1 MLITLTPSSSS
12 IMSLPIAAK
21 VVHLHVLWAF
31 TAHRLWALNLHT
43 ENKQSNS
50 LNYQM
55 TYSMK
60 AALKQFRLIHAYK
73 IKLNLVSHKM
83 LNPQ

>member
-60 AALKQFRLIHAYK
+60 AALKQFRLTNTCI
-73 IKLNLVSHKM
+73 
-83 LNPQ
+83 